1 MLEIYC
7 KNNHTYYDVENGSSL
22 LDIYHQIGCKLPH
35 QVACARVN
43 NTTKELNYKVYT
55 NKDIEFLD
63 LSSPDGMRT
72 YVRSLCFV
80 LYKAVTEL
88 YPNGKILMEHPVSN
102 GYFCDLRL
110 GRAVTEDD
118 VEAIKQ
124 KMQNIISADIAF
136 EQVECHTEDAIALF
150 RSQNR
155 IDKVRL
161 LETSGMLYTHY
172 YKLGDTIDNYYGSL
186 LPSTGYIHLFGLL
199 KYEDG
204 LLLLVPDMLH
214 PEQLRTPIRQEK
226 MFAAFKEHL
235 RLEEIGGMGNVGD
248 LNHACMEGHATMLIN
263 VVEALQEK
271 QIAHIAEEIFR
282 RSHSSEPVKLVLISG
297 PSSSGKTTFS
307 KRLSV
312 QLMANGLIPY
322 PISLDNYFLNRV
334 DTPHDEHGD
343 YDFESLYALDLYM
356 FNTQMKALLE
366 GEEVSLPTYN
376 FNTGKREYRGEK
388 LKLTPNMILVM
399 EGNHALNPDL
409 TPHIPEANKYKVYVS
424 ALTTISLDDHN
435 WIPTTDNRLIRRIL
449 RDYLYRGYSAEQTI
463 MRWPSVRQGE
473 DKWIFPFQENA
484 DATFNSALLFE
495 MAVLRPHV
503 EPVLRE
509 VPQNCEAYA
518 EAHRLL
524 KFLRYFHPVKDKD
537 IPPTSLL
544 REFFGGSSFNY

>member
-1 MLEIYC
+1 MLTIYC
-7 KNNHTYYDVENGSSL
+7 KNDNTYYSVENGKSL
-22 LDIYHQIGCKLPH
+22 LEIYHQIGCKLPY

-63 LSSPDGMRT
+63 ITTPDGMRT

-80 LYKAVTEL
+80 LYKAVSEL
-88 YPNGKILMEHPVSN
+88 YPNGKLLMEHPVSN
-102 GYFCDLRL
+102 GYFCDLRI
-110 GRAVTEDD
+110 GRTLTEDD

-124 KMQNIISADIAF
+124 KMQKIIDADIAF
-136 EQVECHTEDAIALF
+136 EQVECHTEDAIELF
-150 RSQNR
+150 RRHNR

-161 LETSGMLYTHY
+161 LETSGLLYTHY
-172 YKLGDTIDNYYGSL
+172 YKLGDTVDNYYSSL
-186 LPSTGYIHLFGLL
+186 LPSTGYIHLFGLM

-204 LLLLVPDMLH
+204 LLLLVPDMNQ
-214 PEQLRTPIRQEK
+214 PQQLRRPIRQEK

-271 QIAHIAEEIFR
+271 QISNIADEIYR
-282 RSHSSEPVKLVLISG
+282 RNHSCEPVRLVLISG

-334 DTPHDEHGD
+334 DTPRDEHGD
-343 YDFESLYALDLYM
+343 YDFESLYALDLEL
-356 FNTQMKALLE
+356 FNTQMNALLE

-376 FNTGKREYRGEK
+376 FTTGKREYRGEK
-388 LKLTPNMILVM
+388 LKLNPNMILVM

-409 TPHIPEANKYKVYVS
+409 TPHIPDANKYKVYVS

-449 RDYLYRGYSAEQTI
+449 RDYNYRGYSAEQTI
-463 MRWPSVRQGE
+463 TRWPSVRLGE

-484 DATFNSALLFE
+484 DATFNSAMLFE

-503 EPVLRE
+503 EPILRE
-509 VPQNCEAYA
+509 VPQNCKAYA

-544 REFFGGSSFNY
+544 REFVGGSSFNY

>member
-1 MLEIYC
+1 MLKIYC
-7 KNNHTYYDVENGSSL
+7 KNNNTYYSVENGISL
-22 LDIYHQIGCKLPH
+22 LDIYHQIGGMLPY

-43 NTTKELNYKVYT
+43 NTTKELNYQVYT

-63 LSSPDGMRT
+63 VSSPDGMRT

-102 GYFCDLRL
+102 GYFCDLRI

-124 KMQNIISADIAF
+124 KMQEIIHDDIAF
-136 EQVECHTEDAIALF
+136 EKVECHTEEAIEQF
-150 RSQNR
+150 RKDNR

-161 LETSGMLYTHY
+161 LETSGLLYTHY
-172 YKLGDTIDNYYGSL
+172 YKLGDTTDNYYSSL
-186 LPSTGYIHLFGLL
+186 LPSTGYIYLFDLL

-204 LLLLVPDMLH
+204 LLLLVPDMNQ
-214 PEQLRTPIRQEK
+214 PQQLRTPIRQEK

-248 LNHACMEGHATMLIN
+248 LNRACMDGHATMLIN
-263 VVEALQEK
+263 VAEALQEK
-271 QIAHIAEEIFR
+271 QISNIADEIYH
-282 RSHSSEPVKLVLISG
+282 RSKSSEPVKLVLISG

-312 QLMANGLIPY
+312 QLMANGMIPY
-322 PISLDNYFLNRV
+322 SISLDNYFLNRV
-334 DTPHDEHGD
+334 DTPLDEHGE
-343 YDFESLYALDLYM
+343 YDFESLYALDLEL

-366 GEEVSLPTYN
+366 GEEISLPTYN
-376 FNTGKREYRGEK
+376 FNTGKREYRGDK
-388 LKLTPNMILVM
+388 LKLNPNMILVM

-409 TPHIPEANKYKVYVS
+409 TPHIPDANKYKVYVS

-449 RDYLYRGYSAEQTI
+449 RDYNYRGYSAEQTI
-463 MRWPSVRQGE
+463 TRWPSVRLGE

-484 DATFNSALLFE
+484 NATFNSAMLFE

>member
-124 KMQNIISADIAF
+124 KMQDIISADIAF

-214 PEQLRTPIRQEK
+214 PEQLRSPIRQEK

-343 YDFESLYALDLYM
+343 YDFESLYALDLYL